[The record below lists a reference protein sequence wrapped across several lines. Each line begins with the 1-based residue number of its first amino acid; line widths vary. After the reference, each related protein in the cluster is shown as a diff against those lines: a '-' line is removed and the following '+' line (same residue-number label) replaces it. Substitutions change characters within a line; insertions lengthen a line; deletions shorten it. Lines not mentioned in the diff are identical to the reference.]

1 MFSVD
6 EVMTTEL
13 VTLADTSTVGQAIF
27 IMTDHHIRHLPVV
40 NSKGEIKGLV
50 SHRDLLI
57 ARDKLETPLSE
68 IMTNHV
74 TTIDR
79 HARIRTA
86 ANYLVEHK
94 IGCLPVTDEGKLV
107 GIVTDT
113 DFIGVAVNLIEQLE
127 AIEPEE
133 IY

>member
-1 MFSVD
+1 MFSID
-6 EVMTTEL
+6 EIMTTEL
-13 VTLADTSTVGQAIF
+13 VTLSDTATVGQAIF
-27 IMTDHHIRHLPVV
+27 IMTDHHIRHLPLV

-68 IMTNHV
+68 VMTSKV

-79 HARIRTA
+79 HARIRA
-86 ANYLVEHK
+86 AASYLVDHK
-94 IGCLPVTDEGKLV
+94 IGCLPVTDDGKLV
-107 GIVTDT
+107 GIVTDS

-127 AIEPEE
+127 ATEPEE
-133 IY
+133 AY